1 MMIKPL
7 LSFFVIAMFSFHPIT
22 KACAQGMLDSK
33 APHPL
38 SLEEVQMIKET
49 APHPMLNLRIEPMLS
64 SRSLRKGFDILIHQD
79 NQPWI
84 ELQDQGSRKIDT
96 SVPMGHLYTLDVRHK
111 DAHRKVFQIDTRG
124 IRATR
129 FLSSEVDLVVSGF
142 QSCMTQEQELWLS
155 MPLSVTY
162 FDKERNLFSMNP
174 YSHHKCMK
182 ETYERLSLK

>member
-7 LSFFVIAMFSFHPIT
+7 PSFFVIAMFSLHPFSE
-22 KACAQGMLDSK
+22 AWAQGMLDSQ
-33 APHPL
+33 ASSPL
-38 SLEEVQMIKET
+38 SLEEVQMIMET
-49 APHPMLNLRIEPMLS
+49 APHPMLNLRLEPLLS

-84 ELQDQGSRKIDT
+84 ELKNQGSRKVNT

-129 FLSSEVDLVVSGF
+129 FLSCEVDLVVRKF
-142 QSCMTQEQELWLS
+142 ESCMTQEQEWWLS

-174 YSHHKCMK
+174 YSHHKCIK

>member
-1 MMIKPL
+1 M
-7 LSFFVIAMFSFHPIT
+7 
-22 KACAQGMLDSK
+22 
-33 APHPL
+33 
-38 SLEEVQMIKET
+38 
-49 APHPMLNLRIEPMLS
+49 
-64 SRSLRKGFDILIHQD
+64 
-79 NQPWI
+79 
-84 ELQDQGSRKIDT
+84 
-96 SVPMGHLYTLDVRHK
+96 
-111 DAHRKVFQIDTRG
+111 FQIDTRG

-162 FDKERNLFSMNP
+162 FDKERNLFSTNP

>member
-96 SVPMGHLYTLDVRHK
+96 SVPMGTPLHLGCPPQRRTQKGVSNRHPGHSRH
-111 DAHRKVFQIDTRG
+111 AV
-124 IRATR
+124 
-129 FLSSEVDLVVSGF
+129 
-142 QSCMTQEQELWLS
+142 
-155 MPLSVTY
+155 PL
-162 FDKERNLFSMNP
+162 
-174 YSHHKCMK
+174 
-182 ETYERLSLK
+182 